1 MASSS
6 HCEVYVIS
14 RDIGAVV
21 MKWTVSN
28 ALGALFWVAGLCYA
42 KDQGPSVAAL
52 LPDSDHRLLI
62 GAVVGSAGLLV
73 LLWSNLRNPA

>member
-1 MASSS
+1 
-6 HCEVYVIS
+6 
-14 RDIGAVV
+14 

-42 KDQGPSVAAL
+42 KGQGSSVAAL
-52 LPDSDHRLLI
+52 LPDTDHRLLI
-62 GAVVGSAGLLV
+62 GTVVGSAGLLV